1 VKLAELIE
9 CKYLLYWSS
18 ERVQELFNSWEDEQ
32 KTLRNYFDRFEN
44 FAKPHFDELIAAREL
59 YKIKTILMTIL
70 VTLQMC
76 S

>member
-1 VKLAELIE
+1 MKLEELIE
-9 CKYLLYWSS
+9 CKYLLYCSS

-44 FAKPHFDELIAAREL
+44 FVKPHSNEFIATREL
-59 YKIKTILMTIL
+59 YKIITILMTIL